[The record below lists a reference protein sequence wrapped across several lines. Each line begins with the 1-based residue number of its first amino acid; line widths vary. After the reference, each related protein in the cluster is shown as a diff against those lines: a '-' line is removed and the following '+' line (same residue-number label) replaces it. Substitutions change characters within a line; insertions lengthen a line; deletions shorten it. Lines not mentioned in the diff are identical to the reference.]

1 MEPGVDIGPMPAS
14 ELPGWT
20 EVAALLDRAH
30 RHETYAQVGYWAL
43 EMLHGRLGEDWL
55 RRAVSKSDD
64 EFPLA
69 LDLLGSHTL
78 ALAEAL
84 EWAIRLD
91 LSSDWDGGADMLRDL
106 RNDPRTARLLHTR
119 AQLTVAAAGSKLGW
133 PVELEPSRENRRPA
147 DVKFSTSA
155 GTASVEI
162 RVLTQS
168 KRARERFAAV
178 ESESEW
184 LTMLG
189 LTEGIWIGGKL
200 DRHLTPS
207 ERDAVEEFVKSNAA
221 HVLAGERPSLSL
233 DGASLT
239 LASRA
244 TDAGALH
251 SPTVKE
257 DLFWRMVY
265 AIAEKAVKMKESGA
279 QWLHITV
286 LTGLWR
292 FTVWGQSSL
301 DERLKIM
308 MSALDD
314 VLGDQK
320 PEGIVLCSAAGL
332 APAAT
337 EEMVQVGSG
346 AALRRVIRPLRAR
359 ETLIM
364 GFSSCARATIPA
376 WQALAD
382 AEGDWL
388 DWALDRYALPSIGE
402 ILPPPPG

>member
-1 MEPGVDIGPMPAS
+1 MESGVDSGPTPES

-20 EVAALLDRAH
+20 EVAALLECAH
-30 RHETYAQVGYWAL
+30 RHETYAQAAYWAL

-55 RRAVSKSDD
+55 RRAVSKSEDG
-64 EFPLA
+64 FPLA

-106 RNDPRTARLLHTR
+106 RCDPRTARLLHTR
-119 AQLTVAAAGSKLGW
+119 AQLTVAAAASRLGW
-133 PVELEPSRENRRPA
+133 PVELEPSGENRRPA
-147 DVKFSTSA
+147 DVKFSTPA
-155 GTASVEI
+155 GTAIAEI

-168 KRARERFAAV
+168 MGARERFAAA

-207 ERDAVEEFVKSNAA
+207 ERDTVEEFVKSNAA
-221 HVLAGERPSLSL
+221 HVLEGKRPSLSL
-233 DGASLT
+233 DGATLT

-257 DLFWRMVY
+257 DLFWRMVH

-286 LTGLWR
+286 LTGLWA
-292 FTVWGQSSL
+292 FTVWAQSPL
-301 DERLKIM
+301 DEKLQIM

-314 VLGDQK
+314 VLDDQK
-320 PEGIVLCSAAGL
+320 PEGIILCSAAGL
-332 APAAT
+332 AASTT
-337 EEMVQVGSG
+337 EETAQTRNGV
-346 AALRRVIRPLRAR
+346 ALRRAVRPLRAR

-364 GFSSCARATIPA
+364 GFSPGAQAMIPA

-388 DWALDRYALPSIGE
+388 DWALDRYALPNIGE
-402 ILPPPPG
+402 ILPPSSA